1 MTLVTTI
8 LAAAEE
14 GHHGNVA
21 LETVI
26 FFVIALVVFAALAL
40 VVFSYR
46 DVANRHAGKAQ
57 AYAQSHG
64 AGHGA
69 AVDAG
74 HSTAGHSTSD
84 HGTAS
89 GH

>member
-21 LETVI
+21 LETVV
-26 FFVIALVVFAALAL
+26 FFFIAIAVFAALGL

-57 AYAQSHG
+57 AFAQSHG
-64 AGHGA
+64 TAADHGA
-69 AVDAG
+69 I
-74 HSTAGHSTSD
+74 D

>member
-26 FFVIALVVFAALAL
+26 FFVIALAVLAALAL

-64 AGHGA
+64 AAIEHGT
-69 AVDAG
+69 VE
-74 HSTAGHSTSD
+74 

>member
-26 FFVIALVVFAALAL
+26 FFVIALAVFAALAL

-64 AGHGA
+64 AVLEHGT
-69 AVDAG
+69 VE
-74 HSTAGHSTSD
+74 

>member
-26 FFVIALVVFAALAL
+26 FFFIAIAVFLALAL

-64 AGHGA
+64 GSAHGA
-69 AVDAG
+69 ITHG
-74 HSTAGHSTSD
+74 STEHGATA
-84 HGTAS
+84 HGTVN

>member
-26 FFVIALVVFAALAL
+26 FFFIAIAVFAALAL

-64 AGHGA
+64 GGAHGVIEHGSA
-69 AVDAG
+69 D
-74 HSTAGHSTSD
+74 T
-84 HGTAS
+84 HGTVS

>member
-8 LAAAEE
+8 LAAADE
-14 GHHGNVA
+14 GQQGNVA
-21 LETVI
+21 LETVG

-57 AYAQSHG
+57 AFAQSHG
-64 AGHGA
+64 TPTENA
-69 AVDAG
+69 AVE
-74 HSTAGHSTSD
+74 

>member
-26 FFVIALVVFAALAL
+26 FFVIALAIFSALAL

-46 DVANRHAGKAQ
+46 DVANRHAGKAE
-57 AYAQSHG
+57 AFAQSHSR
-64 AGHGA
+64 AIDHG
-69 AVDAG
+69 
-74 HSTAGHSTSD
+74 TAD

>member
-21 LETVI
+21 LETAI
-26 FFVIALVVFAALAL
+26 FFVIALAIFSALAL

-64 AGHGA
+64 AA
-69 AVDAG
+69 IE
-74 HSTAGHSTSD
+74 
-84 HGTAS
+84 HGTVEHGTVN

>member
-26 FFVIALVVFAALAL
+26 FFVIALVVFASLAI

-64 AGHGA
+64 AGHGTA
-69 AVDAG
+69 IDAG
-74 HSTAGHSTSD
+74 HSTAD

>member
-26 FFVIALVVFAALAL
+26 FFVIAIAVFASLAL

-64 AGHGA
+64 VAAHGAIDHGSADHGA
-69 AVDAG
+69 A
-74 HSTAGHSTSD
+74 S
-84 HGTAS
+84 HGTVS

>member
-21 LETVI
+21 LETVV
-26 FFVIALVVFAALAL
+26 FFGIALVIFTALGL

-57 AYAQSHG
+57 AFADS
-64 AGHGA
+64 
-69 AVDAG
+69 
-74 HSTAGHSTSD
+74 

-89 GH
+89 EHGAVEHRTGSGH

>member
-8 LAAAEE
+8 LAAAAEE

-21 LETVI
+21 METII
-26 FFVIALVVFAALAL
+26 FGIIALAIFASLAL

-46 DVANRHAGKAQ
+46 DVANRHSGKAQ

-64 AGHGA
+64 HEIE
-69 AVDAG
+69 
-74 HSTAGHSTSD
+74 
-84 HGTAS
+84 HGTGS

>member
-21 LETVI
+21 LETVV
-26 FFVIALVVFAALAL
+26 FFVIALVVFAALGL

-57 AYAQSHG
+57 AFAQSHG
-64 AGHGA
+64 TASDHGA
-69 AVDAG
+69 IE
-74 HSTAGHSTSD
+74 